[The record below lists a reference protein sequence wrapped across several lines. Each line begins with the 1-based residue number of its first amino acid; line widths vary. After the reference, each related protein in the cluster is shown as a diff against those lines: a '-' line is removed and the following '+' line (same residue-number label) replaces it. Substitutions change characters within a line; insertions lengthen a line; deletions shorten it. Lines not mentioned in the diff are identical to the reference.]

1 MNRTVLSHYIFEEAG
16 LTKKQADRVLE
27 SIMANITAA
36 LKKGNKVTL
45 NGFGSWS
52 VVRKDARTGM
62 NPSTGQS
69 NSVSA
74 KNVVRF
80 APSDILN
87 RNMKDGL

>member
-1 MNRTVLSHYIFEEAG
+1 MNRTVLSHYISEEAG

-27 SIMANITAA
+27 SIMANITTT

-69 NSVSA
+69 ISVSA

-87 RNMKDGL
+87 RNMKDVL